1 MNNSSHPRRVQ
12 GIRRARG
19 FRLTAGFRSAHAFQ
33 STRLARL
40 ALAITLAGAALA
52 APFLSLAPSAL
63 AAPLLPQA
71 GAAPAHRAAASATT
85 PSRAFFGLGP
95 ASATAIDGR
104 PYFAWAATPNAQLT
118 DHVAIVNFGTVPVT
132 LNVFAT
138 NAVSLPKGGTGF
150 LSRGQS
156 RGGLASWITLH
167 FPHRS
172 GTLSL
177 PAHTKVIVPIT
188 LMVPKNATPGDHVG
202 AIIASL
208 TSTIVSKNHAK
219 VHLVQQ
225 VAARVVLRVSG
236 RLRPLLTVAGLRV
249 SYANK
254 LNPAESGV
262 ATLRFT
268 VQNSGNE
275 LLGGKPEIQVQGLF
289 GSTEIAAHPV
299 TVPIMLPGGSDS
311 ESVTIPGVY
320 PQLLMNAK
328 VTISPTVAS
337 GQYDTGLSK
346 YSASTSFWAI
356 PTILLIIVVVLILLA
371 GWWIWRHRRRRTG
384 PVGDAAP
391 VASGVGA

>member
-12 GIRRARG
+12 GIRLART
-19 FRLTAGFRSAHAFQ
+19 FRLTAGFRSAQRFQ
-33 STRLARL
+33 SARRARL
-40 ALAITLAGAALA
+40 ALAIALAGAALA

-63 AAPLLPQA
+63 AAPLVRQA

-85 PSRAFFGLGP
+85 PTRAFFGLGP

-104 PYFAWAATPNAQLT
+104 PYFSWAATPNAALG

-132 LNVFAT
+132 LNVFAA
-138 NAVSLPKGGTGF
+138 NAVSLAKGGTGF
-150 LSRGQS
+150 QSRGQS
-156 RGGLASWITLH
+156 HGGLASWITLH
-167 FPHRS
+167 FPHNS
-172 GTLSL
+172 STLSL
-177 PAHTKVIVPIT
+177 PPHSKVIVPIT
-188 LMVPKNATPGDHVG
+188 LVVPKNATPGDHVG

-225 VAARVVLRVSG
+225 VAARVILRISG
-236 RLRPLLTVAGLRV
+236 RLRPLLTVADLRV
-249 SYANK
+249 SYDNK
-254 LNPAESGV
+254 LNPTSSGV
-262 ATLRFT
+262 ASLHFT

-275 LLGGKPEIQVQGLF
+275 LLGGKPQVEIQGLF
-289 GSTEIAAHPV
+289 GTTEVAAHPV
-299 TVPIMLPGGSDS
+299 LIPIMLPGGSDS

-328 VTISPTVAS
+328 VTITPTVAT

-346 YSASTSFWAI
+346 YSATKSFWAI

-391 VASGVGA
+391 VPSGVGA